1 LAALAFPAML
11 ACAALWGIVLFV
23 SRISS
28 VASLVTVTAAPLVA
42 WMMGFPEVIPPL
54 IGIAA
59 IVIVQHRA
67 NIGRLMRG
75 EEPRVGS
82 SSAKP

>member
-1 LAALAFPAML
+1 M
-11 ACAALWGIVLFV
+11 
-23 SRISS
+23 
-28 VASLVTVTAAPLVA
+28 VTVVAAPIVVWAL
-42 WMMGFPEVIPPL
+42 GYPQVIPPL
-54 IGIAA
+54 LAIAA

-82 SSAKP
+82 SAKP

>member
-1 LAALAFPAML
+1 MT
-11 ACAALWGIVLFV
+11 LFV

-28 VASLVTVTAAPLVA
+28 VSSLVSVMAAPLVA
-42 WMMGFPEVIPPL
+42 WAMGYPAVIAPL
-54 IGIAA
+54 IAIAA

-75 EEPRVGS
+75 DEPRIG
-82 SSAKP
+82 AKS

>member
-1 LAALAFPAML
+1 
-11 ACAALWGIVLFV
+11 
-23 SRISS
+23 
-28 VASLVTVTAAPLVA
+28 
-42 WMMGFPEVIPPL
+42 MGFPQVIAPL
-54 IGIAA
+54 IAIAA

-75 EEPRVGS
+75 EEPKVG